1 MLMNEK
7 PIGVISRLLS
17 SNLVVALFGLLC
29 AGLFCLAIIVTYYN
43 ILFSVTRITTIFR
56 ENADADYLNQ
66 SASLVPDWVLPLMQD
81 LSVVSPILVAFT
93 LLCMTYGGILLLR
106 ASHGIKSVGSHFP
119 FPTAYKGYYI
129 QIGLIGTIVGF
140 VIAFSNINP
149 SLKGQS
155 EVLLDALGTAL
166 WSTLTAITLAY
177 VICPLV
183 ELLWQWWLRVR
194 TGYDPNPDTLSAL
207 EELRMR
213 TVSATESL
221 DSFARSVSTLSTS
234 MDTLQLQNRL
244 TKLDQRLAEIG
255 LDIATLKD
263 HAGILAERTRELRG
277 RVEALENQD
286 QEQARSI
293 DDLSAR
299 QTLTKTTIEA
309 NDRRLDDLE
318 KTVAKLLNQL
328 KRALE

>member
-1 MLMNEK
+1 MNKK
-7 PIGVISRLLS
+7 PIGLVSRILS
-17 SNLVVALFGLLC
+17 SSLVVTLFCLLC

-43 ILFSVTRITTIFR
+43 ILFSLARITTIIR
-56 ENADADYLNQ
+56 ENADVAYPSQAN
-66 SASLVPDWVLPLMQD
+66 LVPDWVLPLMQD

-93 LLCMTYGGILLLR
+93 LLCMTYGSFLLLR
-106 ASHGIKSVGSHFP
+106 AGHRIKSVGPRFP
-119 FPTAYKGYYI
+119 FPTSYKGYYI
-129 QIGLIGTIVGF
+129 QIGLIGTIIGF

-207 EELRMR
+207 EELRLR

-221 DSFARSVSTLSTS
+221 DSFARSIGTLSTS

-244 TKLDQRLAEIG
+244 TKLDQRLAEID
-255 LDIATLKD
+255 LDIAMLKD
-263 HAGILAERTRELRG
+263 HAGILAERTQELRG
-277 RVEALENQD
+277 RVETLENQD
-286 QEQARSI
+286 QEQARII

-299 QTLTKTTIEA
+299 QTLTRATIET

-318 KTVAKLLNQL
+318 KTVGNLLNQL